1 MELKVM
7 TTIHVYDED
16 IDDIVESA
24 FSDSV
29 LWSGYCGGYK
39 KDKNNHDYIGKYIA
53 NGGTFILTDPEE
65 DNAPY
70 ELNREVILRGIETF
84 FEMNNGYFAVEDI
97 SWVQD
102 GRLNLMDSWIA
113 DCIIQCGIFGDVIY
127 G

>member
-1 MELKVM
+1 MELRVM
-7 TTIHVYDED
+7 TTIHVYDKD

-39 KDKNNHDYIGKYIA
+39 KDKI
-53 NGGTFILTDPEE
+53 FSQFSLFEPVDPEE
-65 DNAPY
+65 DDAPY

-84 FEMNNGYFAVEDI
+84 FEMNGGYFAVEDI

-102 GRLNLMDSWIA
+102 GRLNMMDSWIA